1 MTFSFQIYAEFMTL
15 KNVQLPRIFF
25 LGSNSPWGGAG
36 GGGGHELIA
45 VVVERGV
52 GSLVPF
58 ILPPPQRNG
67 ELMAAFTSNFFLID
81 M

>member
-1 MTFSFQIYAEFMTL
+1 MCSYPEFSFWVPTA
-15 KNVQLPRIFF
+15 P
-25 LGSNSPWGGAG
+25 GGGGGGAG
-36 GGGGHELIA
+36 GVGGHELIA

-67 ELMAAFTSNFFLID
+67 ELMAAFTSNFLLID

>member
-1 MTFSFQIYAEFMTL
+1 MCSYPEFSFWVPTA
-15 KNVQLPRIFF
+15 P
-25 LGSNSPWGGAG
+25 GGA
-36 GGGGHELIA
+36 GGHELIA